1 MNENIKKLVD
11 AMIAKDASGT
21 ESAFQ
26 AAMAEKI
33 SAKLDDMRQEMSQ
46 SMFKTPEAVVEEE
59 EELTEEEFESI
70 LSEGELAKAV
80 KAHADAALYHDRFGG
95 KDAKAAVKTAKEKM
109 HSLAKERGIKPS
121 RATKVSNRL
130 INRAY
135 GDDDG
140 VKVKK

>member
-1 MNENIKKLVD
+1 MSETVKQLVTAMLQKD
-11 AMIAKDASGT
+11 AMAT

-26 AAMAEKI
+26 SAMAEKI
-33 SAKLDDMRQEMSQ
+33 SAKLDDMRSSVAQ
-46 SMFKTPEAVVEEE
+46 SMFKSPEMAVEE

-70 LSEGELAKAV
+70 LSEGELSKAV

-95 KDAKAAVKTAKEKM
+95 KDAKAEVKSTKDKM

-121 RATKVSNRL
+121 RATKVAHRL

-135 GDDDG
+135 GEDDG